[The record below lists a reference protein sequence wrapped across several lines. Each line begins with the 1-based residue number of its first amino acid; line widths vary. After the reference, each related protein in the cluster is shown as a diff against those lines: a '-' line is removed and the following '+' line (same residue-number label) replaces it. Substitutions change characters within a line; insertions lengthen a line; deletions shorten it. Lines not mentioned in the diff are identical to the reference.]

1 MCAALRVERQARG
14 FTTGVR
20 RFLSRARVRNIDD
33 VTALGVIFEQMR
45 GSRFFADLTPR
56 DRDLRLIA
64 LTVPVGVAAAV
75 VAGLL
80 GAVSAC
86 LVVMVVVSGLDG
98 APAAAALFAVFDDP
112 SRATTEGLSSLFV
125 LSVLAGANGAAAVA
139 FVAVAGGLEH
149 RAIRRYA
156 IIDAVYRTRLTV
168 AGLAV
173 VGTLMSTVLVV
184 LWLLG
189 VTPPTPP
196 VLSLASTSVGRA
208 TYVAFAVAL
217 LVLAAA
223 AEEVVFRG
231 WLLKQMGAFT
241 RNPALLIAING
252 LLFATIHFDP
262 NLDAFLVRAA
272 MGAGLT
278 WMTLRTGGIELAI
291 GAHAANNIVILLLI
305 RPLSLQPDTPHPFQ
319 ATSLVTALAMA
330 VGYVGVAEAVVRW
343 PVVTGWIASLRRP
356 ATV

>member
-1 MCAALRVERQARG
+1 
-14 FTTGVR
+14 
-20 RFLSRARVRNIDD
+20 
-33 VTALGVIFEQMR
+33 
-45 GSRFFADLTPR
+45 
-56 DRDLRLIA
+56 
-64 LTVPVGVAAAV
+64 
-75 VAGLL
+75 
-80 GAVSAC
+80 
-86 LVVMVVVSGLDG
+86 
-98 APAAAALFAVFDDP
+98 
-112 SRATTEGLSSLFV
+112 
-125 LSVLAGANGAAAVA
+125 
-139 FVAVAGGLEH
+139 
-149 RAIRRYA
+149 
-156 IIDAVYRTRLTV
+156 
-168 AGLAV
+168 
-173 VGTLMSTVLVV
+173 MSTVLVV

-272 MGAGLT
+272 MGVGLT

>member
-1 MCAALRVERQARG
+1 
-14 FTTGVR
+14 
-20 RFLSRARVRNIDD
+20 
-33 VTALGVIFEQMR
+33 LGVIFEQMR
-45 GSRFFADLTPR
+45 ESRFFADLTPR
-56 DRDLRLIA
+56 DRDLRLLA
-64 LTVPVGVAAAV
+64 LTVPVGVVAAV

-98 APAAAALFAVFDDP
+98 APAAAALFAVFDQP

-173 VGTLMSTVLVV
+173 VGTVMSTVV
-184 LWLLG
+184 LMSWLLG
-189 VTPPTPP
+189 ATPPAPP
-196 VLSLASTSVGRA
+196 VLALASTSVGRA
-208 TYVAFAVAL
+208 AYVAFAVVL

-241 RNPALLIAING
+241 RHPGLLMAANG

-305 RPLSLQPDTPHPFQ
+305 RPLSLQPDPAHTFQ
-319 ATSLVTALAMA
+319 PTSLISAAAIA
-330 VGYVGVAEAVVRW
+330 VGYVAVAEAVVRW
-343 PVVTGWIASLRRP
+343 PMVTGWIAGLRRP